1 LWSWFEAVSIFAGVA
16 VVAGGPGVAVVA
28 GDFGVVVVILEDLR
42 W

>member
-1 LWSWFEAVSIFAGVA
+1 VSLFVGVA